1 MTKAEFT
8 LLLQFATKDLDFTIQ
23 PFYMERNREPYSNVS
38 CSQYRLHVVYLEI
51 NLKTIQRNH
60 IEEIVELAKEKR
72 KETVYKATEQNRPML
87 GEVFTLDRYS
97 MLFYDADGNLIPI
110 SQEERGFLASLATG
124 DSSAWRPY
132 IDFLSESGME
142 LQSRLILH
150 YLQQH
155 ERIIGNA
162 QYKQAT

>member
-8 LLLQFATKDLDFTIQ
+8 LLLQFATKDLDFIIQ
-23 PFYMERNREPYSNVS
+23 PFYRDYYNGPFSNVS
-38 CSQYRLHVVYLEI
+38 CSQYRLHVVYLDV
-51 NLKTIQRNH
+51 NLKTIQRHH
-60 IEEIVELAKEKR
+60 IEELVELAKEKR
-72 KETVYKATEQNRPML
+72 KETVYKATEQYRPML
-87 GEVFTLDRYS
+87 GEFFTLDRYS
-97 MLFYDADGNLIPI
+97 MLFYDADGNLIPV
-110 SQEERGFLASLATG
+110 SQEEKGFLASLATG

-150 YLQQH
+150 YLQQY

-162 QYKQAT
+162 QHKQTT